1 MKESPM
7 ACKCGCAGSAAVSA
21 ALRAGLPPRRR
32 WLARAGH
39 QAGGRACQPRQGCR
53 L

>member
-1 MKESPM
+1 MNAFTSRDLT
-7 ACKCGCAGSAAVSA
+7 AGAV
-21 ALRAGLPPRRR
+21 RAGLPPRRR

-39 QAGGRACQPRQGCR
+39 QAGGRACQPRQGRR